1 MPDAARARI
10 RLRRTVADAWRT
22 VVGIVGTC
30 DDIDA
35 RPADDLRAVG
45 AAAGTQMTTL
55 RTAGDP
61 LALVAAARA
70 AVAAV
75 DSEQPVYEVKTMGQ
89 ILEEDL
95 RQSVIL
101 IAILG
106 LFAGVALALAA
117 VGIYGVVAHAV
128 AQRTHEIGVRMALGA
143 VIGDILLLVMRQAF
157 TPVAV
162 GLAVGIGAA
171 VGASQLLRSILYGVT
186 PTDPVTY
193 ASVVA
198 ILAAVA
204 LVACI
209 APARRAAKV
218 DPLLSLRS
226 E

>member
-1 MPDAARARI
+1 MYD
-10 RLRRTVADAWRT
+10 
-22 VVGIVGTC
+22 
-30 DDIDA
+30 
-35 RPADDLRAVG
+35 
-45 AAAGTQMTTL
+45 
-55 RTAGDP
+55 
-61 LALVAAARA
+61 
-70 AVAAV
+70 
-75 DSEQPVYEVKTMGQ
+75 VKTMAQ

-106 LFAGVALALAA
+106 LFAGVALVLAA

-143 VIGDILLLVMRQAF
+143 VVGDVLLLVMRQGL

-171 VGASQLLRSILYGVT
+171 VGVSQLLGSILYGVT

-209 APARRAAKV
+209 APARRAATV

>member
-1 MPDAARARI
+1 MSPPRAPR
-10 RLRRTVADAWRT
+10 WPP
-22 VVGIVGTC
+22 
-30 DDIDA
+30 ID
-35 RPADDLRAVG
+35 P
-45 AAAGTQMTTL
+45 
-55 RTAGDP
+55 
-61 LALVAAARA
+61 
-70 AVAAV
+70 
-75 DSEQPVYEVKTMGQ
+75 EQPVYDVKTMAQ

-106 LFAGVALALAA
+106 LFAGVAVALAA
-117 VGIYGVVAHAV
+117 VGVYGVVAHAV

-143 VIGDILLLVMRQAF
+143 VIGDVLLLVLRQGF

-171 VGASQLLRSILYGVT
+171 VGASQLLGSILYGVT

>member
-1 MPDAARARI
+1 
-10 RLRRTVADAWRT
+10 
-22 VVGIVGTC
+22 
-30 DDIDA
+30 
-35 RPADDLRAVG
+35 
-45 AAAGTQMTTL
+45 
-55 RTAGDP
+55 
-61 LALVAAARA
+61 
-70 AVAAV
+70 
-75 DSEQPVYEVKTMGQ
+75 VYEVKTMAQ

-101 IAILG
+101 VAILG

-117 VGIYGVVAHAV
+117 VGTYGVVTHTV

-143 VIGDILLLVMRQAF
+143 AVGDVLSLVMRQGF
-157 TPVAV
+157 TPVLA

-171 VGASQLLRSILYGVT
+171 LGVSQLLRSILYGVT
-186 PTDPVTY
+186 PTDAVTY
-193 ASVVA
+193 ASVAA

-218 DPLLSLRS
+218 DPLLALRS

>member
-1 MPDAARARI
+1 V
-10 RLRRTVADAWRT
+10 T
-22 VVGIVGTC
+22 
-30 DDIDA
+30 
-35 RPADDLRAVG
+35 
-45 AAAGTQMTTL
+45 
-55 RTAGDP
+55 
-61 LALVAAARA
+61 
-70 AVAAV
+70 AV
-75 DSEQPVYEVKTMGQ
+75 DAEQPVYDVKTMAQ

-106 LFAGVALALAA
+106 FFAGVALALAA
-117 VGIYGVVAHAV
+117 VGIYGIVAHAV

-143 VIGDILLLVMRQAF
+143 VVGDILFLVMRQGS

-171 VGASQLLRSILYGVT
+171 VGVSQLLGSILYGVT

-218 DPLLSLRS
+218 DPLVSLRS